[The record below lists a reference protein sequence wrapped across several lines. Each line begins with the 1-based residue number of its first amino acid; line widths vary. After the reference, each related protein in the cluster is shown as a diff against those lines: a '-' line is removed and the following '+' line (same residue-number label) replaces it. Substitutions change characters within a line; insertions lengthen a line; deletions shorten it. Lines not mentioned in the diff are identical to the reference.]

1 MSTPTGRGVKSGSLC
16 NPPLGKVGWSEALS
30 EPAGAFLKEIRRE
43 TWEMENSLGGGVRGG
58 APLSM
63 VLNNNL
69 RIN

>member
-1 MSTPTGRGVKSGSLC
+1 MSTPPGHGVKSSSLC
-16 NPPLGKVGWSEALS
+16 NPPSGKVGWSEALS
-30 EPAGAFLKEIRRE
+30 EPAGAFLKDIRRE
-43 TWEMENSLGGGVRGG
+43 TWEMENSLGGEED